1 MSNEL
6 LTLLEYVEQQ
16 RGISRE
22 SLIEALESAIL
33 TASRKS
39 IMPAANVSVK
49 IDPASGK
56 IQAWADLLVVDGVPG
71 EGQLSLREA
80 KERFPEAKAGETVK
94 WEIPPSR
101 FGRIAAQAARN
112 AISQQLRKAE
122 KKNVLEEFNDRVG
135 QIINGVVRR
144 FENGSIIIDFQKAEG
159 IMSSKDRVHDDQYAQ
174 GDHINA
180 LLVKVDIAA
189 PGPSLIV
196 TRSSPEFVAKLFERE
211 VSEIHD
217 GIVKIMSI
225 AREPGKRT
233 KIAVDC
239 ADHRI
244 DPVGAC
250 IGMRGIRVKRIT
262 EELGAERVDIIPYDS
277 DIRKYAAN
285 ALLPAKVKS
294 VEVDE
299 AAHAL
304 KVTVAGDQSKVAFGR
319 KAQNV
324 RLAAKVLGWTIT
336 LVPDEPKNVKP
347 DMETQLQQAAAEL
360 AGQLEISVE
369 TARKFVDN
377 GFITV
382 DGVRAA
388 DPESLLSI
396 EGIDQEEVQKAKARA
411 GENA

>member
-80 KERFPEAKAGETVK
+80 KERFPEAKAGDTVK

-112 AISQQLRKAE
+112 AINQQLRKAE

-159 IMSSKDRVHDDQYAQ
+159 IMSSKDRVHEDQYAQ

-196 TRSSPEFVAKLFERE
+196 TRSTPEFVVKLFERE

-233 KIAVDC
+233 KIAVGC

-262 EELGAERVDIIPYDS
+262 EELGAERVDIIPYDP

-294 VEVDE
+294 VDVDE
-299 AAHAL
+299 ANHAL
-304 KVTVAGDQSKVAFGR
+304 RVTVAGDQSKVAFGR

-336 LVPDEPKNVKP
+336 LVPDEPKAAKP
-347 DMETQLQQAAAEL
+347 DMETQLRQAAAEL
-360 AGQLEISVE
+360 AAQLEISEE

-388 DPESLLSI
+388 DPESLLGI
-396 EGIDQEEVQKAKARA
+396 EGIDQEEVRKAKARA

>member
-39 IMPAANVSVK
+39 IMPTANVSVK

-80 KERFPEAKAGETVK
+80 REHFPEAKAGETVK

-112 AISQQLRKAE
+112 AINQQLRKAE

-144 FENGSIIIDFQKAEG
+144 FENGSIIIDFQKAVG
-159 IMSSKDRVHDDQYAQ
+159 IRSSKDRIHEDQYAV

-196 TRSSPEFVAKLFERE
+196 TRSSPEFVVKLFERE

-233 KIAVDC
+233 KIAVGC

-262 EELGAERVDIIPYDS
+262 EELGAERVDIIPYDA

-294 VEVDE
+294 VDVDE
-299 AAHAL
+299 AGHTL
-304 KVTVAGDQSKVAFGR
+304 RVTVAGDQSKVAFGR
-319 KAQNV
+319 KAQN
-324 RLAAKVLGWTIT
+324 
-336 LVPDEPKNVKP
+336 
-347 DMETQLQQAAAEL
+347 
-360 AGQLEISVE
+360 EI
-369 TARKFVDN
+369 
-377 GFITV
+377 G
-382 DGVRAA
+382 RAH
-388 DPESLLSI
+388 
-396 EGIDQEEVQKAKARA
+396 V
-411 GENA
+411 

>member
-22 SLIEALESAIL
+22 SLIKALEKAVL
-33 TASRKS
+33 TAAHKG
-39 IMPAANVSVK
+39 IHPANNLTVK
-49 IDPASGK
+49 IDPSSGQ
-56 IQAWADLLVVDGVPG
+56 IRAWAKLEVVDSLPTPDQITLDAAREQFPGVNVG
-71 EGQLSLREA
+71 D
-80 KERFPEAKAGETVK
+80 TID
-94 WEIPPSR
+94 WEIPPR
-101 FGRIAAQAARN
+101 NFGRIAAQTARN
-112 AISQQLRKAE
+112 TIAQQLRQAE
-122 KKNVLEEFNDRVG
+122 KENVLEEFKDRVG
-135 QIINGVVRR
+135 QIINGVVRK
-144 FENGSIIIDFQKAEG
+144 FENGNILIDFGKAEG
-159 IMSSKDRVHDDQYAQ
+159 VMSSKDRIHEDQYSA

-180 LLVKVDIAA
+180 LLDRVDVNS

-196 TRSSPEFVAKLFERE
+196 TRSSPAFVVKLFERE

-217 GIVKIMSI
+217 GTVKIMGI

-233 KIAVDC
+233 KIAVGSD
-239 ADHRI
+239 DRRI

-262 EELGAERVDIIPYDS
+262 EELGAERVDIINYDS

-285 ALLPAKVKS
+285 ALQPAKVKN

-299 AAHAL
+299 EKRSL

-324 RLAAKVLGWTIT
+324 RLAAKVIGWSINLQSEDKKTAR
-336 LVPDEPKNVKP
+336 PDIES
-347 DMETQLQQAAAEL
+347 QIRQAAADL
-360 AGQLEISVE
+360 AAKLDISE
-369 TARKFVDN
+369 ATAIKFVNN
-377 GFITV
+377 GFITI

-396 EGIDQEEVQKAKARA
+396 EGIDQAEVKRAVANAGAKA
-411 GENA
+411 

>member
-22 SLIEALESAIL
+22 SLIKALENAIL

-39 IMPAANVSVK
+39 IMSSANISVK

-56 IQAWADLLVVDGVPG
+56 IQAWADLEVVDTIPNENQIIIGRA
-71 EGQLSLREA
+71 REKFPDA
-80 KERFPEAKAGETVK
+80 KVGDVVQ
-94 WEIPPSR
+94 WEVSPR
-101 FGRIAAQAARN
+101 NFGRIAAQTARN
-112 AISQQLRKAE
+112 AIAQQLRKAE
-122 KKNVLEEFNDRVG
+122 KANVLEEFNDRVG
-135 QIINGVVRR
+135 QIINGVVRK

-159 IMSSKDRVHDDQYAQ
+159 IMSSKDRIHEDQYAP

-196 TRSSPEFVAKLFERE
+196 TRSSPEFVIKLFERE

-217 GIVKIMSI
+217 GTVKIMSI
-225 AREPGKRT
+225 ARDPGKRT
-233 KIAVDC
+233 KIAVGCD
-239 ADHRI
+239 DHRI

-262 EELGAERVDIIPYDS
+262 EELGAERVDIIPYDP

-285 ALLPAKVKS
+285 ALLPAKVKN
-294 VEVDE
+294 VDVDE
-299 AAHAL
+299 AAHTL
-304 KVTVAGDQSKVAFGR
+304 RVTVAGDQSKVAFGR

-336 LVPDEPKNVKP
+336 LVPDEPKAAKP

-360 AGQLEISVE
+360 AAALGISE
-369 TARKFVDN
+369 TTARKFVDN

-382 DGVRAA
+382 DGVKAA
-388 DPESLLSI
+388 DPESLLNI
-396 EGIDQEEVQKAKARA
+396 EGIDQAEVRKAIASA

>member
-80 KERFPEAKAGETVK
+80 KERFPEAKAGDTVK

-112 AISQQLRKAE
+112 AINQQRRTAE

-159 IMSSKDRVHDDQYAQ
+159 IMSSKDRVHEDQYAQ

-196 TRSSPEFVAKLFERE
+196 TRSTPEFVVKLFERE

-233 KIAVDC
+233 KIAVGC

-262 EELGAERVDIIPYDS
+262 EELGAERVDIIPYDP

-294 VEVDE
+294 VDVDE
-299 AAHAL
+299 ANHAL
-304 KVTVAGDQSKVAFGR
+304 RVTVAGDQSKVAFGR

-336 LVPDEPKNVKP
+336 LVPDEPKAAKP
-347 DMETQLQQAAAEL
+347 DMETQLRQAAAEL
-360 AGQLEISVE
+360 AAQLEISEE

-388 DPESLLSI
+388 DPESLLGI
-396 EGIDQEEVQKAKARA
+396 EGIDQEEVRKAKARA